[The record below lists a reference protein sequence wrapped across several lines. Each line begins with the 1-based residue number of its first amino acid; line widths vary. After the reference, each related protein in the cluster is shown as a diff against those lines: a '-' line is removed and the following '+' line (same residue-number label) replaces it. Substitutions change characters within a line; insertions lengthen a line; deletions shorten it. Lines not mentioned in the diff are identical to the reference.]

1 MRTLA
6 RSFLLILRLRLG
18 WALTAETLADAG
30 NIIAKVQSKEAVKIV
45 TIRPTAFDKASSEGG
60 SAEVEEFAPV
70 EGEGASL
77 FRTRVLVS
85 ASSLTIF
92 VSVRNS
98 NRDHQVCLNDR
109 DDV

>member
-1 MRTLA
+1 M
-6 RSFLLILRLRLG
+6 
-18 WALTAETLADAG
+18 LADAG

-77 FRTRVLVS
+77 FPSPSALVS

-92 VSVRNS
+92 VSGRNS
-98 NRDHQVCLNDR
+98 NRDHQVCLDDR